1 MAKFESYLQGTPNWI
16 EHMGP
21 DQSAAK
27 QFYADL
33 FGWQYDDQALD
44 DHGNVYTLATI
55 EGDSVAG
62 LGTDLP
68 GRQGQPARW
77 NVYLA
82 TDDLDAAAAKIAQA
96 GGQVVEG
103 PMDVPGAGRRAF
115 VQDPGGAMV
124 GLWQA
129 GGTIGSE
136 RANEPG
142 TNCWNELSVSDVDK
156 TATFYQEVL
165 GVQPNT
171 QDMGEMG
178 DYTTFDVDGRSVA
191 GTMPLQPGLSPSW
204 NLYINVE
211 DTDGTV
217 ATALELGAELVAPV
231 VDAPTIGR
239 MAFLRDPQ
247 GAAFN
252 VIQNPT
258 EEAAQPS
265 PQQT

>member
-33 FGWQYDDQALD
+33 FGWQYDDRAID
-44 DHGNVYTLATI
+44 DHGSVYTLATI
-55 EGDSVAG
+55 EGDRVAG

-68 GRQGQPARW
+68 EQQGQPARW

-82 TDDLDAAAAKIAQA
+82 ADDVDAAAAKVAQA
-96 GGQVVEG
+96 GGQVVAG
-103 PMDVPGAGRRAF
+103 PFDVPDAGRMAF
-115 VQDPGGAMV
+115 VQDPGGAIV

-129 GGTIGSE
+129 AGTIGSE

-178 DYTTFDVDGRSVA
+178 LYTTFEVDGRSVA
-191 GTMPLQPGLSPSW
+191 GAMPLRAGLSPNW
-204 NLYINVE
+204 NVYINVE

-217 ATALELGAELVAPV
+217 ATAVELGAELVAPV

-252 VIQNPT
+252 VIQNPP

>member
-33 FGWQYDDQALD
+33 FGWQYDDRAID
-44 DHGNVYTLATI
+44 DQGNVYTLATI
-55 EGDSVAG
+55 EGDRVAG

-68 GRQGQPARW
+68 DQQGQPARW

-82 TDDLDAAAAKIAQA
+82 ADDVDAAAAKVAQA
-96 GGQVVEG
+96 GGQVVAG
-103 PMDVPGAGRRAF
+103 PFDVPDAGRMAF
-115 VQDPGGAMV
+115 VQDPGGAIV

-129 GGTIGSE
+129 AGTIGSE

-142 TNCWNELSVSDVDK
+142 TNCWNELRSLTSTRRRPSTKRCSGSSRTRRTWARWVTTRRSTSTDVRWP
-156 TATFYQEVL
+156 A
-165 GVQPNT
+165 P
-171 QDMGEMG
+171 
-178 DYTTFDVDGRSVA
+178 
-191 GTMPLQPGLSPSW
+191 MPLQPGLSPTGTSTSTWRTPTARSPRRWSW
-204 NLYINVE
+204 V
-211 DTDGTV
+211 
-217 ATALELGAELVAPV
+217 AELVAPV

-258 EEAAQPS
+258 EEAAQQS